1 MNVDSLKLL
10 GLGKC
15 REITDIPTVAHGE
28 LEQCFGDG
36 SFNQVQAI
44 EKVQL
49 CQRQL
54 AQQRK
59 MQLVGVNQNETIK
72 WDSNARRISRADQQ
86 AVWVG
91 AQQVLQCD

>member
-1 MNVDSLKLL
+1 MNVDLLKLL

-44 EKVQL
+44 EKRAAL
-49 CQRQL
+49 SAAACS
-54 AQQRK
+54 AEEDA
-59 MQLVGVNQNETIK
+59 VG
-72 WDSNARRISRADQQ
+72 
-86 AVWVG
+86 
-91 AQQVLQCD
+91 